1 MRAAVLQFES
11 GADYGANL
19 DRLTQLVKSSDADLV
34 LAPEVCLTGFDYD
47 RFEAAAAFAEK
58 SEAALLALSEK
69 CAIALTRIEREG
81 DAFFNVFRLYDGG
94 RCVHTQKKHKLFL
107 LGNEHD
113 HFSAGAKEAIAPF
126 EWRGWRVGVL
136 ICFELRFSDLWRQL
150 EGCELILVPAAW
162 GRLRKSHYE
171 KLCDALAIVN
181 RCFVAASD
189 SADADMAAGSAIISP
204 WGEALRDDTQS
215 TLTTTLDK
223 REITKMK
230 RAIPYD
236 TAA

>member
-1 MRAAVLQFES
+1 MAVLQFES
-11 GADYGANL
+11 GPDYGANL
-19 DRLTQLVKSSDADLV
+19 DRLRTLAEEAEADLV

-47 RFEAAAAFAEK
+47 RFEAAAAFAKK

-69 CAIALTRIEREG
+69 CAIALTQIEREG
-81 DAFFNVFRLYDGG
+81 DAFFNVFRLYDQG
-94 RCVHTQKKHKLFL
+94 RCLHAQKKHKLFL

-126 EWRGWRVGVL
+126 EWRGWQLGVL
-136 ICFELRFSDLWRQL
+136 ICFELRFVDLWQRL
-150 EGCELILVPAAW
+150 EGCELLLVPAAW
-162 GRLRKSHYE
+162 GALRKSHYE
-171 KLCDALAIVN
+171 TLCDALAIAN

-189 SADADMAAGSAIISP
+189 SANADMAAGSAILSP
-204 WGEALRDDTQS
+204 WGEALRDDTQH
-215 TLTTTLDK
+215 TLARTLDK

>member
-1 MRAAVLQFES
+1 MRVSVLQFAS
-11 GADYGANL
+11 GPDYGANL
-19 DRLTQLVKSSDADLV
+19 EHLTALCKDSDADLV

-47 RFEAAAAFAEK
+47 RFETAAAFADE
-58 SEAALLALSEK
+58 SEAALMKLSHQR
-69 CAIALTRIEREG
+69 AIALTRIERHGE
-81 DAFFNVFRLYDGG
+81 DFFNVFRLYDRGA
-94 RCVHTQKKHKLFL
+94 CVHSQKKHKLFL
-107 LGNEHD
+107 LGNEHE
-113 HFSAGAKEAIAPF
+113 HFVAGPKEAIAPF

-136 ICFELRFSDLWRQL
+136 ICFELRFSDLWQRL

-171 KLCDALAIVN
+171 KLCDALAIAG

-189 SADADMAAGSAIISP
+189 SAADDMAAGSAIITP
-204 WGEALRDDTQS
+204 WGEALRDDAQEI
-215 TLTTTLDK
+215 LAQDLNR